1 MEFYP
6 IITHYKFYFVK
17 CNKLYYHVLCT
28 IVLIVYFGLVLVS
41 LHWIFKGLYSCS
53 EFSFCNS
60 IELFKLSSIRDVTIG
75 DEGEMAGVLGRLHE
89 FDATL
94 EPWEQYVERLGHFLD
109 ANGITNIDKK
119 RSVLLS
125 AIGPAPYKLL
135 TSLLSP
141 QKPGEKS
148 YKELVTLSTEHYNPA
163 PSEIVER
170 YKFHTRIRHEGET
183 VSTFVAELRSLA
195 RYCKFGASLN
205 DLLRDRIVCGI
216 NDENIQRRLLAEKTL
231 TMDSAMDI
239 VVGMESARKNVTEL
253 QTPARKPT
261 DVYKVTT
268 TNCYRCGN
276 SGHVPDRCRFRD
288 VKCLTCGKTGHI
300 QRMCRSGPQRSDRL
314 PVETEKSTSKS
325 RRNHR
330 P

>member
-1 MEFYP
+1 MTIQCKE
-6 IITHYKFYFVK
+6 TRSSAKK
-17 CNKLYYHVLCT
+17 WLCQRLYHRMFCVINCIDHVLWT

-41 LHWIFKGLYSCS
+41 LHWIFKRLYSCS

-60 IELFKLSSIRDVTIG
+60 IELFNLSSIRDVTIG
-75 DEGEMAGVLGRLHE
+75 DKGEMAGVLGRLHE
-89 FDATL
+89 FDAML

-141 QKPGEKS
+141 HKPGEKS
-148 YKELVTLSTEHYNPA
+148 YEELVTLLTEHYNLA

-170 YKFHTRIRHEGET
+170 YKFHTRMRHEGET
-183 VSTFVAELRSLA
+183 VSTFVVELRSLA

-216 NDENIQRRLLAEKTL
+216 NDENI
-231 TMDSAMDI
+231 
-239 VVGMESARKNVTEL
+239 
-253 QTPARKPT
+253 
-261 DVYKVTT
+261 
-268 TNCYRCGN
+268 
-276 SGHVPDRCRFRD
+276 
-288 VKCLTCGKTGHI
+288 
-300 QRMCRSGPQRSDRL
+300 
-314 PVETEKSTSKS
+314 
-325 RRNHR
+325 
-330 P
+330 